1 MRATK
6 AVPEALAEAAAKA
19 ADAAEAQSNL
29 RRSPRRWQV
38 QIQSMSL
45 HLRLRLLQR
54 LRCFQIPLLSQR
66 RR

>member
-6 AVPEALAEAAAKA
+6 AVAEAAAKA

-29 RRSPRRWQV
+29 CRSVRRGQV

-54 LRCFQIPLLSQR
+54 LRCFQILLLSQR